1 MASPLG
7 DRGGPPP
14 LDGRPGAAGVGPAG
28 VGTATS
34 QEQRSLGDLLRDLA
48 NDSTRLVR
56 DEIALARTEATA
68 KARQAGAAVAMMV
81 AGAVLAI
88 PAILFVLQ
96 AVVTLLSNV
105 MYDWIAMLLVALVLG
120 IAAFLLVRKGQADLS
135 AGNLTPERTAANLK
149 RDVNLVQEKV
159 S

>member
-1 MASPLG
+1 MASPLD
-7 DRGGPPP
+7 DRGTTPPP
-14 LDGRPGAAGVGPAG
+14 LNGRPGGVGVGATTAG
-28 VGTATS
+28 

-56 DEIALARTEATA
+56 DEIALARTEATN
-68 KARQAGAAVAMMV
+68 KARQAGVAVAMMV

-96 AVVTLLSNV
+96 AVVTLLSNF

-120 IAAFLLVRKGQADLS
+120 LAAFLLVRKGQAALS
-135 AGNLTPERTAANLK
+135 AGSLTPERTAANLR
-149 RDVNLVQEKV
+149 RDVSLVQEKV

>member
-1 MASPLG
+1 MASPLD
-7 DRGGPPP
+7 DRGTPPP
-14 LDGRPGAAGVGPAG
+14 LNGRPGGVG
-28 VGTATS
+28 ATTTG

-56 DEIALARTEATA
+56 DEIALARTEATNKA
-68 KARQAGAAVAMMV
+68 KQAGTAVAMMV

-96 AVVTLLSNV
+96 AVVTLLSNF

-120 IAAFLLVRKGQADLS
+120 LAAFLLVRKGQAALS
-135 AGNLTPERTAANLK
+135 AGSLTPERTAANLK

>member
-1 MASPLG
+1 
-7 DRGGPPP
+7 
-14 LDGRPGAAGVGPAG
+14 
-28 VGTATS
+28 
-34 QEQRSLGDLLRDLA
+34 
-48 NDSTRLVR
+48 
-56 DEIALARTEATA
+56 
-68 KARQAGAAVAMMV
+68 MV

-96 AVVTLLSNV
+96 AVVTLLSNF

-120 IAAFLLVRKGQADLS
+120 LAAFLLVRKGQAALS
-135 AGNLTPERTAANLK
+135 AGSLTPERTAANLK

>member
-1 MASPLG
+1 MASPLD
-7 DRGGPPP
+7 DRGTTPPP
-14 LDGRPGAAGVGPAG
+14 LNGRPGGVGVGATTAG
-28 VGTATS
+28 

-56 DEIALARTEATA
+56 DEIALARTEATN
-68 KARQAGAAVAMMV
+68 KARQAGVAVAMMV

-96 AVVTLLSNV
+96 AVVTLLSNF

-120 IAAFLLVRKGQADLS
+120 LAAFLLVRKGQAALS
-135 AGNLTPERTAANLK
+135 AGSLTPERTAANLK

>member
-1 MASPLG
+1 MASPLD
-7 DRGGPPP
+7 DRGPPP
-14 LDGRPGAAGVGPAG
+14 LNGRPGTVG
-28 VGTATS
+28 VGTAS
-34 QEQRSLGDLLRDLA
+34 GQEQRSLGDLLRDLA

-56 DEIALARTEATA
+56 DEIALARTEATN
-68 KARQAGAAVAMMV
+68 KARQAGVAVAMMV

-96 AVVTLLSNV
+96 AVVTLLSNF

-120 IAAFLLVRKGQADLS
+120 LAAFLLVRKGQADLS
-135 AGNLTPERTAANLK
+135 AGSLTPERTAANLK

>member
-1 MASPLG
+1 MASPLD
-7 DRGGPPP
+7 DRGTPPPP
-14 LDGRPGAAGVGPAG
+14 LNGRPGGVGA
-28 VGTATS
+28 TATAGAG

-56 DEIALARTEATA
+56 DEIALARTEATN
-68 KARQAGAAVAMMV
+68 KARQAGVAVAMMV

-96 AVVTLLSNV
+96 AVVTLLSNF

-120 IAAFLLVRKGQADLS
+120 LAAFLLVRKGQAALS
-135 AGNLTPERTAANLK
+135 AGSLTPERTAANLR
-149 RDVNLVQEKV
+149 RDVSLVQEKV